1 MLGKQHGLTC
11 FARKGRGAGKR
22 RYLLLLSFAADGSRH
37 GRGAKPRLGLRDL
50 HGRHG
55 PSGVRELRGKE
66 QAVPCLGLASPAF
79 MAVRNA
85 AVCYKNRQKWIT
97 LNIDTDRKAG
107 R

>member
-22 RYLLLLSFAADGSRH
+22 RYLLLLSFVADGSRH
-37 GRGAKPRLGLRDL
+37 GRGAKPRL
-50 HGRHG
+50 GRHG